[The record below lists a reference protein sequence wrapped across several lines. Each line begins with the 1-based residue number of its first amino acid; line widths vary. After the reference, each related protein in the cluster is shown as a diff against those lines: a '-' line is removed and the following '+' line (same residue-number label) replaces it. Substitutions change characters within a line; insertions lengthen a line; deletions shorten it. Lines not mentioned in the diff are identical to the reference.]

1 MEKHLENGK
10 IINKKIPEVL
20 DYSSQYRKEMKK
32 LIRLNNIFAEFEN
45 KASKEFNFFVDESN
59 RRYSQSKYGADLHG
73 VILSTRKKCLDE
85 SKKIL
90 NDDFYTNNI
99 IKKERDKMKY
109 KNNKILY
116 KNLRNS
122 MNIVKYPELINDNN
136 NTMINRNGSF
146 ISKLLKIGKNNKK
159 KGGKYNFNYN
169 QNNLSKNEKIMNE
182 IINEEQ
188 NSIGKSINSY
198 KFNLDKLK
206 DNFDCNQQI
215 IDRKKSS
222 SMHKKLNLFL
232 PNLKFI
238 NYHAKKDGPKNIDRD
253 DPAKKADIHKLLP
266 YSKLGQLNSEQN
278 YNTQPSNSNKE
289 ENKKKIFPYI
299 TEPNL
304 PSNSQKPKNMQYYK
318 DYQDTLSVVADSA
331 NKELYVKKNFDVKRD
346 EVENILKVDDI
357 PKVELYDQL
366 AHEQTNKIK
375 EDRRNRNSEICKK
388 QNLLKLNNIQLMNLE
403 IEKNI
408 DLIKSIEDCLY
419 NKDKKPS
426 K

>member
-1 MEKHLENGK
+1 
-10 IINKKIPEVL
+10 
-20 DYSSQYRKEMKK
+20 
-32 LIRLNNIFAEFEN
+32 
-45 KASKEFNFFVDESN
+45 
-59 RRYSQSKYGADLHG
+59 
-73 VILSTRKKCLDE
+73 
-85 SKKIL
+85 
-90 NDDFYTNNI
+90 
-99 IKKERDKMKY
+99 
-109 KNNKILY
+109 
-116 KNLRNS
+116 
-122 MNIVKYPELINDNN
+122 MNIVKFPELINKD
-136 NTMINRNGSF
+136 NTMVRNGSF
-146 ISKLLKIGKNNKK
+146 INKILKIGKNNKK
-159 KGGKYNFNYN
+159 KDEKYNFNYN

-188 NSIGKSINSY
+188 NSVGKSINSY

-206 DNFDCNQQI
+206 DNFDSNQQI

-346 EVENILKVDDI
+346 EVENILKVDEI

-366 AHEQTNKIK
+366 AHEKTNKIK

>member
-20 DYSSQYRKEMKK
+20 DYSSQYRKEMRK

-45 KASKEFNFFVDESN
+45 KASKEFNFFIDESN

-90 NDDFYTNNI
+90 NDDFYNNNI
-99 IKKERDKMKY
+99 IRKERDKMKH

-122 MNIVKYPELINDNN
+122 MNIVKFPELINKD
-136 NTMINRNGSF
+136 NTMVRNGSF
-146 ISKLLKIGKNNKK
+146 INKILKIGINNKK
-159 KGGKYNFNYN
+159 KDEKYNFNYN
-169 QNNLSKNEKIMNE
+169 QNNLSKNEKILNE

-188 NSIGKSINSY
+188 NSISKSINSY
-198 KFNLDKLK
+198 KLNLVKLK
-206 DNFDCNQQI
+206 DNFDNNQQI
-215 IDRKKSS
+215 IDKKKSS
-222 SMHKKLNLFL
+222 SMHKKLNLLL

-238 NYHAKKDGPKNIDRD
+238 NYHTKKDGPKNNDRD

-278 YNTQPSNSNKE
+278 FNTQPSNSNKE

-299 TEPNL
+299 TEPTL
-304 PSNSQKPKNMQYYK
+304 PSNSQNQKNIEYYK
-318 DYQDTLSVVADSA
+318 DYQDTISVVADSA
-331 NKELYVKKNFDVKRD
+331 NKELYLKKNFDMKRD
-346 EVENILKVDDI
+346 EVENILKVDEI

-366 AHEQTNKIK
+366 AHEKTNKIK
-375 EDRRNRNSEICKK
+375 EDRRNRNSEICKQ
-388 QNLLKLNNIQLMNLE
+388 QNLLKLNNIQIMNLE

-408 DLIKSIEDCLY
+408 DLIKSVEDCLY
-419 NKDKKPS
+419 KKDKKS
-426 K
+426 SE

>member
-1 MEKHLENGK
+1 
-10 IINKKIPEVL
+10 
-20 DYSSQYRKEMKK
+20 
-32 LIRLNNIFAEFEN
+32 
-45 KASKEFNFFVDESN
+45 
-59 RRYSQSKYGADLHG
+59 
-73 VILSTRKKCLDE
+73 
-85 SKKIL
+85 
-90 NDDFYTNNI
+90 
-99 IKKERDKMKY
+99 MKY

-206 DNFDCNQQI
+206 DNFDSNQQI

-304 PSNSQKPKNMQYYK
+304 PSNSQIPKNMQYYK

-331 NKELYVKKNFDVKRD
+331 NKELYVKKNFDVKRE

>member
-20 DYSSQYRKEMKK
+20 DYSSQYRKEMRK

-45 KASKEFNFFVDESN
+45 KASKEFNFFIDESN

-90 NDDFYTNNI
+90 NDDFYNNNI
-99 IKKERDKMKY
+99 IRKERDKMKH

-116 KNLRNS
+116 KNLKNS
-122 MNIVKYPELINDNN
+122 MNIVKFPELINKD
-136 NTMINRNGSF
+136 NTMVRNGSF
-146 ISKLLKIGKNNKK
+146 INKILKIGKNNKK
-159 KGGKYNFNYN
+159 KGEKYNFNYN
-169 QNNLSKNEKIMNE
+169 QNNLSKNETILND
-182 IINEEQ
+182 IISEEQ
-188 NSIGKSINSY
+188 NSISKSINSY
-198 KFNLDKLK
+198 KLNLVKLK
-206 DNFDCNQQI
+206 DNFDNNQQI
-215 IDRKKSS
+215 IDKKKSS

-238 NYHAKKDGPKNIDRD
+238 NYHTKKDGPKNNDRD

-278 YNTQPSNSNKE
+278 FNTQPSNSNKE

-299 TEPNL
+299 TEPTL
-304 PSNSQKPKNMQYYK
+304 PSNSQNQKNIEYYK
-318 DYQDTLSVVADSA
+318 DYQDTISVVADSA
-331 NKELYVKKNFDVKRD
+331 NKELYLKKNFDMKRD
-346 EVENILKVDDI
+346 EVENILKVDEI

-366 AHEQTNKIK
+366 AHEKTNKIK
-375 EDRRNRNSEICKK
+375 EDRRNRNSEICKQ
-388 QNLLKLNNIQLMNLE
+388 QNLLKLNNIQIMNLE

-408 DLIKSIEDCLY
+408 DLIKSVEDCLY
-419 NKDKKPS
+419 KKDKKS
-426 K
+426 SE

>member
-20 DYSSQYRKEMKK
+20 DYSSQYRKEMRK

-45 KASKEFNFFVDESN
+45 KASKEFNFFIDESN

-90 NDDFYTNNI
+90 NDDFYNNNI
-99 IKKERDKMKY
+99 IRKERDKMKH

-116 KNLRNS
+116 KNLKNS
-122 MNIVKYPELINDNN
+122 MNIVKFPELINKD
-136 NTMINRNGSF
+136 NTMVRNGSF
-146 ISKLLKIGKNNKK
+146 INKILKIGKNNKK
-159 KGGKYNFNYN
+159 KGEKYNFNYN
-169 QNNLSKNEKIMNE
+169 QNNLSKNEKILND
-182 IINEEQ
+182 IISEEQ
-188 NSIGKSINSY
+188 NSISKSINSY
-198 KFNLDKLK
+198 KLNLVKLK
-206 DNFDCNQQI
+206 DNFDNNQQI
-215 IDRKKSS
+215 IDKKKSS
-222 SMHKKLNLFL
+222 SMHKKLNLLL

-238 NYHAKKDGPKNIDRD
+238 NYHTKKDGPKNNDRD

-278 YNTQPSNSNKE
+278 FNTQPSNSNKE

-299 TEPNL
+299 TEPTL
-304 PSNSQKPKNMQYYK
+304 PSNSQNQKNIEYYK
-318 DYQDTLSVVADSA
+318 DYQDTISVVADSA
-331 NKELYVKKNFDVKRD
+331 NKELYLKKNFDLKRD
-346 EVENILKVDDI
+346 EVENILKVDEI

-366 AHEQTNKIK
+366 AHEKTNKIK
-375 EDRRNRNSEICKK
+375 EDRRNRNSEICKQ
-388 QNLLKLNNIQLMNLE
+388 QNLLKLNNIQIMNLE

-408 DLIKSIEDCLY
+408 DLIKSVEDCLY
-419 NKDKKPS
+419 NKDKKS
-426 K
+426 SE